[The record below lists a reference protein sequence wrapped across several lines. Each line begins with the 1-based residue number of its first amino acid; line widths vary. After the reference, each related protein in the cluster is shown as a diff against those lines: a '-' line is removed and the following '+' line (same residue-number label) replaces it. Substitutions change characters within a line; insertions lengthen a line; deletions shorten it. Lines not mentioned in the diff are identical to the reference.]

1 MEYLKR
7 KFWKDIGGEIG
18 WRLKRNSWFVQYLQE
33 IGQKDRAIA
42 WNECIITLHVF
53 ALNDLSLRPVKI
65 VWTISSMI
73 KKKEKK
79 RKKLYRSVE
88 KLMAV
93 TLKSGVRN
101 HLCKFCIV
109 VISSCYLDI
118 CFETSTFNIFFFLF
132 ASLKEGVLV
141 RNKDK

>member
-1 MEYLKR
+1 
-7 KFWKDIGGEIG
+7 
-18 WRLKRNSWFVQYLQE
+18 
-33 IGQKDRAIA
+33 
-42 WNECIITLHVF
+42 
-53 ALNDLSLRPVKI
+53 
-65 VWTISSMI
+65 
-73 KKKEKK
+73 
-79 RKKLYRSVE
+79 
-88 KLMAV
+88 MAV

>member
-73 KKKEKK
+73 KKK
-79 RKKLYRSVE
+79 RKKKKETVPFRWKINGSDLEIWCTQPFMQILYCRD
-88 KLMAV
+88 
-93 TLKSGVRN
+93 
-101 HLCKFCIV
+101 KFLLFR
-109 VISSCYLDI
+109 YLLWN
-118 CFETSTFNIFFFLF
+118 EHVQHFFFLF

>member
-1 MEYLKR
+1 
-7 KFWKDIGGEIG
+7 
-18 WRLKRNSWFVQYLQE
+18 
-33 IGQKDRAIA
+33 
-42 WNECIITLHVF
+42 
-53 ALNDLSLRPVKI
+53 
-65 VWTISSMI
+65 MI